1 VDCDNNGEI
10 TMKEQRYQIMKTL
23 HRIEEL
29 VDKLP
34 EVIAAAV
41 VECISEAEADDE
53 EKRGD

>member
-1 VDCDNNGEI
+1 MDCDNNGEI

-53 EKRGD
+53 EKSGD